1 MTKLKVDRQASSLTI
16 EGVRGKHVVCLLA
29 KAFEQELAT

>member
-16 EGVRGKHVVCLLA
+16 EGVRDKHAVCLPA
-29 KAFEQELAT
+29 RDFEQELAT